1 MSRRSA
7 ASALVCGLALVGLL
21 GLGSCKTGT
30 KAAENGGP
38 FLSIL
43 QPDGPTDVRTTVTPA
58 SVALALGGLPL
69 EELPRLREHLAE
81 STEGVLRRAAPELF
95 DLEERSGD
103 AGADPLRQMLP
114 DLPALTAAANLLG
127 SPWEGPGISVHLGP
141 VCEAAASRCTPVF
154 VSVAT
159 ADEPLV
165 RRGRALAW
173 ALGNA
178 ALLRVPAS
186 AREGLL
192 HSLRE
197 AQLRP
202 SGSVAMVFASA
213 RGTIDAAELD
223 RLRHEARQ
231 ALAQLRPD
239 APQRPWLDALDA
251 ARIEWELPVALKA
264 DQVLVIPR
272 LSALARLQDFVA
284 EVESARTFEWVVRPG
299 GR

>member
-1 MSRRSA
+1 MSRRSG
-7 ASALVCGLALVGLL
+7 ASVRVRGLALVGLC
-21 GLGSCKTGT
+21 GLGTCNPRT
-30 KAAENGGP
+30 KAAESRGP

-43 QPDGPTDVRTTVTPA
+43 QPDGRTNLRTTVTPA
-58 SVALALGGLPL
+58 SVALALGGLPP
-69 EELPRLREHLAE
+69 EELPRLRQHLAE
-81 STEGVLRRAAPELF
+81 STDGVLRRAAPELF
-95 DLEERSGD
+95 DLDERPGD

-127 SPWEGPGISVHLGP
+127 SPWEGSGISVVLTPG
-141 VCEAAASRCTPVF
+141 CEPAASRCTPVF
-154 VSVAT
+154 APAAT
-159 ADEPLV
+159 TDEPLV
-165 RRGRALAW
+165 RRARALAW

-178 ALLRVPAS
+178 ALLGVSAS

-197 AQLRP
+197 VQLRP
-202 SGSVAMVFASA
+202 AGTVAIVYASA
-213 RGTIDAAELD
+213 RGSIDGAELD

-231 ALAQLRPD
+231 ALDQLRPD
-239 APQRPWLDALDA
+239 AQQRPWLDALDA
-251 ARIEWELPVALKA
+251 ARTNWELPVALDA

-284 EVESARTFEWVVRPG
+284 EVESAGTFKWVVRPG